1 MNASRLQVVAAMGAA
16 SIVSLALLL
25 LPAGPCMAAV
35 DEMSGEPSHESQQPA
50 AEGVHEH
57 HEHEGMEAATQPAHE
72 IGVDERLGEKVP
84 LDLALLDEQGREI
97 RLGEAI
103 IKPTLLMPVYY
114 SCPTVCSLMLAN
126 LAQAI
131 NKTPLELGKD
141 YRVIAFSFDE
151 QEGPDIAR
159 HAKHNYTKILKE
171 GLPADEWSFLTADA
185 EGVRALTHGI
195 GFRFKKIQENLFIHP
210 NVLLALAPDGTIIRY
225 LYGPTFLPF
234 DIGMALTEAAKG
246 TPGLSVRKLLTYC
259 FDYDTES
266 KSYIFKSFRLLA
278 VGILILL
285 LAFFLLVLRR
295 GKRTA

>member
-1 MNASRLQVVAAMGAA
+1 MRAA
-16 SIVSLALLL
+16 SLIFLALLV
-25 LPAGPCMAAV
+25 LPTGLSMASAESV
-35 DEMSGEPSHESQQPA
+35 TGEPSHESHQPA
-50 AEGVHEH
+50 QESVHEH
-57 HEHEGMEAATQPAHE
+57 HEHEGIERESQPDHG

-84 LDLALLDEQGREI
+84 LNVPLVDERGHQL

-103 IKPTLLMPVYY
+103 TKPTLLMPVYY
-114 SCPTVCSLMLAN
+114 SCPTTCSMMLAN

-141 YRVIAFSFDE
+141 YGVIAFSFDAE
-151 QEGPDIAR
+151 EGPDIAR
-159 HAKHNYTKILKE
+159 HAKKNYTKILKQ
-171 GLPADEWSFLTADA
+171 GLPPDAWSFLTTDRD
-185 EGVRALTHGI
+185 GVRSLTDGI

-225 LYGPTFLPF
+225 LYGPSFLPF

-259 FDYDTES
+259 FDYDAES

-285 LAFFLLVLRR
+285 LLFFLFVLRK